1 MEAQVLSGEE
11 TVDESH
17 FTEGVSVKPGV
28 SLIEARERLDR
39 MGIMICDAL
48 SLKLHRELEN
58 MREALK
64 RVEDEQASW
73 IKERELMEG
82 QLRTLR
88 AELKQSQIAAAEVAA
103 PPQIDDIDRGSEE
116 IDLKAVAE
124 HQWYD
129 SRPILAPI
137 TPEAVRARTPVSKQ
151 GSLAISG
158 VATPG
163 KENFRSKQKSE
174 ESVEEIQRL
183 RRENEQLRLKMRNI
197 AKEYKGMKS
206 QYNYLQTRLASKGDA
221 GNLISHQ
228 DQLQAALEAGL
239 EKPPKIRRRKIE
251 EAQVRGGVGRSSGPV
266 ASDMHAPSNPVYDP
280 PQTVAED
287 IAGPTAS
294 TSGSRDDEA
303 KVKVEPV
310 SPEAFKGKLQIP
322 LKKNNAAV
330 GLDVELER
338 KPDRTID
345 KSAPAAMP
353 NNRKRSLDSSG
364 KQPSKVPTF
373 KFVEPVRKKAERE
386 ALQATECKLCKKF
399 YDAVLAED
407 ANGVVESRCNHM
419 DKSRHRYRDLP
430 PATPEGFWNIGFDSD
445 F

>member
-345 KSAPAAMP
+345 KSGIRLLPLVVGVILLFGSILES
-353 NNRKRSLDSSG
+353 NSHQFHYFTL
-364 KQPSKVPTF
+364 F
-373 KFVEPVRKKAERE
+373 CFVLV
-386 ALQATECKLCKKF
+386 
-399 YDAVLAED
+399 
-407 ANGVVESRCNHM
+407 
-419 DKSRHRYRDLP
+419 
-430 PATPEGFWNIGFDSD
+430 
-445 F
+445 